1 MAGKKKDTS
10 GLDLQDKAFADL
22 VLCGW
27 VQGVAFRIV
36 YPERKVKDG
45 GSLSVSCN
53 RILNDPHVKEYVRL
67 TKARGTGYGLQ
78 EYDEGGNL
86 MQIDK
91 NELSRE
97 LTRLFR
103 KETDPKLK
111 SEIGMKLADINQFK
125 KEQIESQQQVKYYL
139 PMPENELVGYIIER
153 IKADSQ
159 FANNIRLTI
168 GDLPE
173 NIAN

>member
-10 GLDLQDKAFADL
+10 GLNVQDKAFADL

-27 VQGVAFRIV
+27 IQGIAFRVV

-45 GSLSVSCN
+45 GSLAVSCN
-53 RILNDPHVKEYVRL
+53 RILNDPNVKEYIRL

-86 MQIDK
+86 LQIDK
-91 NELSRE
+91 NELSQE

-125 KEQIESQQQVKYYL
+125 KEQTETQQQVKYYL
-139 PMPENELVGYIIER
+139 PLPENEFKGYIIEC
-153 IKADSQ
+153 IKTDSQ
-159 FANNIRLTI
+159 FADNIRVALANSST
-168 GDLPE
+168 